1 MVKPMKYV
9 WPKWKENMEN
19 YHFTCLSY
27 VVRSN
32 FMIANSYY
40 L

>member
-1 MVKPMKYV
+1 MKYV